1 MATAM
6 SRKHPEHPE
15 RAPLA
20 ANEALTLEEML
31 AAYTINAARLI
42 GREDEVGTLA
52 VGKAADIIVLGTRFT
67 RDTSADEVRKTR
79 PTQVFFGGQELATA
93 K

>member
-1 MATAM
+1 
-6 SRKHPEHPE
+6 
-15 RAPLA
+15 
-20 ANEALTLEEML
+20 
-31 AAYTINAARLI
+31 
-42 GREDEVGTLA
+42 